1 MCNMDWNLEQIKRIT
16 KASYSMTP
24 TIKKH
29 LKQLDKKTKKMH
41 IWCYATLT
49 IAEGRKLDP
58 LIWQATTCFWLQK
71 GNT

>member
-29 LKQLDKKTKKMH
+29 LKQLDKNQEDAH
-41 IWCYATLT
+41 LALY
-49 IAEGRKLDP
+49 
-58 LIWQATTCFWLQK
+58 
-71 GNT
+71 NTNDCERQ